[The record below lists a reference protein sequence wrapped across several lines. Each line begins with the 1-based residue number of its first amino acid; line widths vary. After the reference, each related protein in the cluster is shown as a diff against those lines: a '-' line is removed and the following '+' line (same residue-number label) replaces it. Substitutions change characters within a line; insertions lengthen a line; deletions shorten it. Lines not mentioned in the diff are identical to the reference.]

1 MRYDDKKK
9 AEVVAFVKQYNE
21 KKGRGGQT
29 AAKEKYNISPISIA
43 NWLTK
48 AGEEL
53 PGKGGRKKAA
63 KGKPGRPK
71 GSKSKS
77 AKAPAKTAKSKGATA
92 GLASGSTEKKLA
104 RLSKILSE
112 IESLQQEFDSLKK
125 TL

>member
-21 KKGRGGQT
+21 ENGRGGQT
-29 AAKEKYNISPISIA
+29 AAKKKYKISPISIA
-43 NWLTK
+43 NWMTK

-71 GSKSKS
+71 GSKAKKGKASTGVGAS
-77 AKAPAKTAKSKGATA
+77 A
-92 GLASGSTEKKLA
+92 GSAEKKLA
-104 RLSKILSE
+104 RLSSILAE
-112 IESLQQEFDSLKK
+112 IEILQEEFDSLKK

>member
-9 AEVVAFVKQYNE
+9 AEVVAFVKKHNE
-21 KKGRGGQT
+21 ENGRGGQT

-43 NWLTK
+43 NWMTK
-48 AGEEL
+48 AGEDL

-71 GSKSKS
+71 GTKSKKATAAKVSVAKVS
-77 AKAPAKTAKSKGATA
+77 ATKTAS
-92 GLASGSTEKKLA
+92 STEKKLA
-104 RLSKILSE
+104 RLSQILVE
-112 IESLQQEFDSLKK
+112 IDALQEEFDSLKQ